1 MEAGTGG
8 QEPRGV
14 NAGERGSTHRRKG
27 VKPRCRDPQ
36 GDAQDLGPLYEI
48 ENGDIFILFVYLCN
62 KGKKQLKRKVTQ
74 MPINSIMDK

>member
-36 GDAQDLGPLYEI
+36 GTPGPGASTRLKMGIFLY
-48 ENGDIFILFVYLCN
+48 YLS
-62 KGKKQLKRKVTQ
+62 L
-74 MPINSIMDK
+74 